1 MDQPFRIF
9 SCALFGLRPERDRH
23 HYYRLLLN
31 DLATKT
37 NLPIIVATNQPEA
50 FDRKINTIHVTS
62 VEAWSEQIWP
72 ASSHAM
78 DAIARSY
85 LGWHRKNQRLYQYQ
99 NPQVVRAYL
108 AKTAL
113 IAYAAKR
120 YGSLLWLDAGF
131 LFSAVYDHTVPTN
144 WVGYSP
150 KKIESRLIPL
160 LTGKEERVL
169 VTTYPRKKRFL
180 RQFRPDFHGM
190 SYRCM
195 NRLARAAN
203 ATPTDHY
210 TLAPLLYFPKGS
222 AETLLD
228 EFREVWQK
236 MLGLKR
242 LGTEENV
249 LSVLRWRHGWDGM
262 STEQWLECLYEPSEA
277 A

>member
-1 MDQPFRIF
+1 MARCRVPF
-9 SCALFGLRPERDRH
+9 C
-23 HYYRLLLN
+23 
-31 DLATKT
+31 
-37 NLPIIVATNQPEA
+37 
-50 FDRKINTIHVTS
+50 
-62 VEAWSEQIWP
+62 
-72 ASSHAM
+72 
-78 DAIARSY
+78 
-85 LGWHRKNQRLYQYQ
+85 
-99 NPQVVRAYL
+99 
-108 AKTAL
+108 
-113 IAYAAKR
+113 
-120 YGSLLWLDAGF
+120 
-131 LFSAVYDHTVPTN
+131 AVYDHTVPTN

-160 LTGKEERVL
+160 LTGKEERDL

-180 RQFRPDFHGM
+180 RQFRLDFHGM

-262 STEQWLECLYEPSEA
+262 STEQWLECLLRTIRGGLSRLSERREQVNQVAIWVAKQSIALTPEGVPRRFDPFEPSIGKVRVGRVDA
-277 A
+277 PWRVA